1 MSKETVQLICFVVVC
16 ITALFFA
23 ATIMNQ
29 DTKINSLEAT
39 LKVLEVAFKASETLN
54 EGLTVT
60 NKFLQV
66 KYDNL
71 VGKKEGYNYFGYW
84 IEMPEEQDVHVLIN
98 YPEDYP
104 LNEFR
109 RMLLREHHRYGLKEI
124 KAKDWNEEQNNE

>member
-23 ATIMNQ
+23 ATIMSQ
-29 DTKINSLEAT
+29 DIKIDSLEVI
-39 LKVLEVAFKASETLN
+39 LKASETLN

-60 NKFLQV
+60 NKFLQE